1 MYEQFHQYLKVLK
14 YERKLSPNS
23 YQSYERDLK
32 KFIAYLEDQGVT
44 EWNRVHK
51 HHVMK
56 YVSSLKEANL
66 KSSTVA
72 RHIVSIRAL
81 FHFLL
86 LEDHISFDPS
96 IYIEAP
102 KQTKQQPKTITQE
115 TATALLDAPNVTTAS
130 GLRDKAMLELLYAT
144 GIRVSELVSLN
155 VEHVHLSL
163 GFIQCMSPSGK
174 ERFVPFG
181 SYALDALQS
190 YMRDGREQLVTERTS
205 AEMLFLNHLGT
216 RMTRQGFWKL
226 IKKYGQLAGIE
237 EEITPHTLRH
247 SVAAHLLQN
256 GADVYAVQELLG
268 HVDIVST
275 MKYATL
281 AKSGV
286 KDAYR
291 NAHPRA

>member
-32 KFIAYLEDQGVT
+32 KFIGYLEEQGVT

-56 YVSSLKEANL
+56 YINMLKDAEL
-66 KSSTVA
+66 KSATIA

-86 LEDHISFDPS
+86 LEDHITFDPS

-102 KQTKQQPKTITQE
+102 KQSKQQPKTITQE
-115 TATALLDAPNVTTAS
+115 TAKALLNSPDVTTAS

-144 GIRVSELVSLN
+144 GIRVSELVALN
-155 VEHVHLSL
+155 VEHIHLSL
-163 GFIQCMSPSGK
+163 GFIQCISPSGK

-181 SYALDALQS
+181 SYARDALES
-190 YMRDGREQLVTERTS
+190 YLNTGREQLTTERTS
-205 AEMLFLNHLGT
+205 DDMLFLNHLGS
-216 RMTRQGFWKL
+216 RITRQGFWKL
-226 IKKYGQLAGIE
+226 LKKYGQLAGIE
-237 EEITPHTLRH
+237 EELTPHTLRH

-256 GADVYAVQELLG
+256 GADVYTVQELLG

-275 MKYATL
+275 MKYTTL
-281 AKSGV
+281 TKNGV
-286 KDAYR
+286 KDVYR
-291 NAHPRA
+291 HAHPRA

>member
-1 MYEQFHQYLKVLK
+1 MNELFHQYLKVLK

-44 EWNRVHK
+44 EWKRVHK

-56 YVSSLKEANL
+56 YIGMLKEAKL
-66 KSSTVA
+66 KSATIA

-81 FHFLL
+81 FHYLL
-86 LEDHISFDPS
+86 LEDYINFDPS

-115 TATALLDAPNVTTAS
+115 TATVLLNAPDPTTAS

-181 SYALDALQS
+181 SYALEALNQ
-190 YMRDGREQLVTERTS
+190 YMQEGREQLVTERTS

-226 IKKYGQLAGIE
+226 LKKYGQLAGIE

-256 GADVYAVQELLG
+256 GADVHTVQELLG
-268 HVDIVST
+268 HADIVST
-275 MKYATL
+275 MKYKAVE
-281 AKSGV
+281 KSGV